1 MRLCNFSEWYH
12 KKKNECLP
20 CGGLDAASFTLG
32 INYDTCYKCSDILDN
47 SLRSQISPS
56 AHNRVEFLCRNSDVY
71 TLQTSSRTD
80 QNFFEI
86 GSEIPPLEFAKEIRI
101 AGISD
106 DPDSE
111 SDANGSGNDGSEN
124 VI

>member
-1 MRLCNFSEWYH
+1 M
-12 KKKNECLP
+12 
-20 CGGLDAASFTLG
+20 
-32 INYDTCYKCSDILDN
+32 
-47 SLRSQISPS
+47 SPS
-56 AHNRVEFLCRNSDVY
+56 AHNRIEFLCRNSDVY

-106 DPDSE
+106 DPNGE
-111 SDANGSGNDGSEN
+111 SGGNGNAGN
-124 VI
+124 

>member
-1 MRLCNFSEWYH
+1 M
-12 KKKNECLP
+12 
-20 CGGLDAASFTLG
+20 
-32 INYDTCYKCSDILDN
+32 
-47 SLRSQISPS
+47 
-56 AHNRVEFLCRNSDVY
+56 CRNSDVY

-86 GSEIPPLEFAKEIRI
+86 GSEIPPLEFEKEIRI

-111 SDANGSGNDGSEN
+111 SGGNGSGNDGSEN
-124 VI
+124 VIE